1 MPFVAAGVEMDRLR
15 RMPFYGAQVGAV
27 AAIEARTQELLA
39 TANLKAANAQRQLD
53 ADVSAI
59 DTFNSESAIPISE
72 SWVFSRPLAGAPQI
86 ENDQDALNVWWY
98 DQLGYQYE
106 PPVKVTLVEDVDPQY
121 PPPHIYTCFAAGT
134 LVRTPDGSRPIEQ
147 IEVGDPV
154 LSQNVTT
161 GALEYHPVLVVHHN
175 KPSKTLRI
183 RLTGDETLVSSVY
196 HRFWRSGRGWALA
209 RELEPGDKL
218 RTLGGQVRVA
228 SIEPGDVVPVY
239 NLDVA
244 GNRSFFV
251 GQGSVLVHDNSLPE
265 VRLRPFDEL
274 PVLKPE
280 RARAE

>member
-1 MPFVAAGVEMDRLR
+1 M
-15 RMPFYGAQVGAV
+15 
-27 AAIEARTQELLA
+27 
-39 TANLKAANAQRQLD
+39 
-53 ADVSAI
+53 
-59 DTFNSESAIPISE
+59 
-72 SWVFSRPLAGAPQI
+72 
-86 ENDQDALNVWWY
+86 NVWWY

-106 PPVKVTLVEDVDPQY
+106 PPVKVTLAEDAYPQY

-147 IEVGDPV
+147 IQVGDPV
-154 LSQNVTT
+154 LSQDVTT

-244 GNRSFFV
+244 RNRSFFV
-251 GQGSVLVHDNSLPE
+251 GQGSVLVHDNTLPE
-265 VRLRPFDEL
+265 ARLRPFDEL
-274 PVLKPE
+274 PVLNPE